1 MKNLLARSLNL
12 CLVSLCLVALCVSA
26 GNAETKTKVLFVG
39 KQPDHPFG
47 THMYLH
53 TSEMLAKCLAL
64 SEDIETVVSDGWPTD
79 AKTLDGVSTVV
90 IYTTPAAE
98 FLLDAPHRDQVAEL
112 MKQGVG
118 IVTIHWASSVHQQNL
133 ERLGPTWMSYVGGT
147 WVSNVGLHTGKSPL
161 RQLQPEHPI
170 CRGWSSYELHDEYY
184 LNPTVGKAT
193 PLLQVM
199 ANDKS
204 VVVGWSYERPGGGR
218 AFCTTL
224 GHFYRN
230 FQREP
235 FRRMIVN
242 AILWTAKLEVPEEG
256 ANVDLSEADLALP
269 PKPGQ

>member
-1 MKNLLARSLNL
+1 MKNALMTLTIL
-12 CLVSLCLVALCVSA
+12 CLFIVSTNCAQA
-26 GNAETKTKVLFVG
+26 KTKVLLIG
-39 KQPDHPFG
+39 KRPDHPFG

-53 TSEMLAKCLAL
+53 TSEVLAKCLAL
-64 SEDIETVVSDGWPTD
+64 SEDVETVVSDGWPKD
-79 AKTLDGVSTVV
+79 AQVLEGVSTIV

-112 MKQGVG
+112 MKRGVG
-118 IVTIHWASSVHQQNL
+118 MVTIHWASSVHQPNL
-133 ERLGPTWMSYVGGT
+133 QRLGPVWMSYVGGT

-199 ANDKS
+199 ANDQP

-242 AILWTAKLEVPEEG
+242 AILWTANREVPEGG
-256 ANVDLSEADLALP
+256 ANVSLSEADLALP
-269 PKPGQ
+269 PKPAK